1 MKILKPNEIG
11 KGILIEYD
19 AGHISM
25 KNAVDNDFVNE
36 QKSQLDH
43 SKPFVFYAKLQKY
56 GTPNRNGRV
65 YPENILKREAE
76 KYKQTISTA
85 L

>member
-25 KNAVDNDFVNE
+25 KNAVDNDFVNVSMM
-36 QKSQLDH
+36 KSRLFLER
-43 SKPFVFYAKLQKY
+43 S
-56 GTPNRNGRV
+56 
-65 YPENILKREAE
+65 IMKRMVA
-76 KYKQTISTA
+76 
-85 L
+85 

>member
-25 KNAVDNDFVNE
+25 KNAVDNDLVNE
-36 QKSQLDH
+36 QKSQLDTLNH
-43 SKPFVFYAKLQKY
+43 LYFMLLYKSMAHQIEMV
-56 GTPNRNGRV
+56 V
-65 YPENILKREAE
+65 YILKR
-76 KYKQTISTA
+76 Y
-85 L
+85 

>member
-25 KNAVDNDFVNE
+25 KNSVDTDLVNE

-43 SKPFVFYAKLQKY
+43 SKPFVFYATLQKY
-56 GTPNRNGRV
+56 VKKTT
-65 YPENILKREAE
+65 LKREQIKKAI
-76 KYKQTISTA
+76 YKQQIAQSNFD
-85 L
+85 